1 MATSPGS
8 SGLLRSATSALRR
21 WLTARPGGAGAG
33 GAAAAQPTASAASYP
48 GDFTGPLTPEY
59 APDPDGRPDP
69 GEIVWTWVPYE
80 EDHSRG
86 KDRPVLLVGR
96 DGPWLLALQLTSKD
110 HDGTPQ
116 PATVAATGS
125 TSAPARG
132 TARGARARCAST
144 ASCGSGRMPCAAR
157 VRCSPPSASRRWPT
171 PWPASRADSRRGPGQ
186 A

>member
-33 GAAAAQPTASAASYP
+33 GATAAQPTAPATSYP

-110 HDGTPQ
+110 HDGTPTRDGRRHWVDIG
-116 PATVAATGS
+116 AGA
-125 TSAPARG
+125 G

-144 ASCGSGRMPCAAR
+144 GSCGWGRMPCAAR
-157 VRCSPPSASRRWPT
+157 VRCSPPSASRRWPM
-171 PWPASRADSRRGPGQ
+171 PWPASRADNRRGPGQ